1 MRHPFSLA
9 TLSIVVLAGLACST
23 TESIPDASPS
33 GTSSTP
39 TTPGT
44 PTGTSTTTT
53 GPTDASGPD
62 VNSPT
67 DGSMPTTDA
76 GNPGTPGVIGNPGM
90 AAWDALST
98 TEKNKVLSFRSVFFH
113 QSVGQDLESGAKAN
127 GYTFEYTEPGVTLAA
142 GSKQGPYGGL
152 AGSNGNPTSKTS
164 AMTGFVN
171 RNSAF
176 LKVAI
181 LKFGY
186 ADVVASNIATSQSA
200 YAAMVA
206 DIKSKG
212 VRVLHVTPP
221 LVFDTAE
228 NPPKMQM
235 RTWMMSTFPNDV
247 IFDLEDVESTSSSGT
262 RCEVGGV
269 WQICQEYRATSS
281 CVSDQN
287 PSGDAPS
294 QGHLCLR
301 TAATKISK
309 AFLYAI
315 YQAGK

>member
-1 MRHPFSLA
+1 MRYPLSLGA
-9 TLSIVVLAGLACST
+9 LSIVILAGLACST
-23 TESIPDASPS
+23 TESTPDASPS
-33 GTSSTP
+33 SSST
-39 TTPGT
+39 TTT

-53 GPTDASGPD
+53 APTDTTVPDGGPAPD
-62 VNSPT
+62 SATP
-67 DGSMPTTDA
+67 PTDA
-76 GNPGTPGVIGNPGM
+76 GNPGSPGVIGNPGM

-127 GYTFEYTEPGVTLAA
+127 GFTFDYTEPGATLPA
-142 GSKQGPYGGL
+142 KQGPFGGL

-171 RNSAF
+171 RNSTS
-176 LKVAI
+176 LRVAI

-186 ADVVASNIATSQSA
+186 ADVVASNIATSKSA

-235 RTWMMSTFPNDV
+235 RTWMMSTFANDV
-247 IFDLEDVESTSSSGT
+247 IFDLEDLESTSSSGT

-269 WQICQEYRATSS
+269 WQVCQEYRATTS
-281 CVSDQN
+281 CLSDQN